1 MMNDVV
7 NSFLERGKGA
17 GTRVLLIIITENIVQ
32 CKTECDHFC
41 SLGYVR
47 KTLKTVKILMI
58 SENGILA
65 INIR

>member
-1 MMNDVV
+1 MMNDVI
-7 NSFLERGKGA
+7 NSFLKRGKGA

-47 KTLKTVKILMI
+47 K
-58 SENGILA
+58 A
-65 INIR
+65 